1 MLAIWLLLAAAIVM
15 TVLAW
20 TRPGLMGPPWLR
32 AAIFVVLVIAGMAI
46 VDRLWGTPLAFGAYL
61 AVCLLF
67 SALIGRGLPPY
78 GK

>member
-1 MLAIWLLLAAAIVM
+1 MVAIWSLLAAAIVM

-20 TRPGLMGPPWLR
+20 TRPGLMGPPWMR
-32 AAIFVVLVIAGMAI
+32 AVIWVAMVIAGMAI
-46 VDRLWGTPLAFGAYL
+46 EDRLWGTPLAFGVYL

-67 SALIGRGLPPY
+67 SALVGRALPPY